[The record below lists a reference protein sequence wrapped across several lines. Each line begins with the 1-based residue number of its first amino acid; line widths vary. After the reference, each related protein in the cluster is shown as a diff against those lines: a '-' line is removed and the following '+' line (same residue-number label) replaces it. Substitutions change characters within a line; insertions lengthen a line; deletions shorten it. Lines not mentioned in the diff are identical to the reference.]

1 MQFFS
6 LRKGKI
12 MAKLSKSQLEK
23 LQKKYKTDD
32 AIGKLFGITRQAVHQ
47 LRTKYAIP
55 PILDKNKERDSE
67 IVKSYSSGAP
77 GTTLAKKYDLSISQT
92 YRIINESKGLVTKKT
107 VKKPVKKALVKATVK
122 VAKKEAKKEVKK
134 IVKKEVKK
142 VVKKAKK
149 NKK

>member
-1 MQFFS
+1 
-6 LRKGKI
+6 

-92 YRIINESKGLVTKKT
+92 YRIINESKGVVTKKAVKKA
-107 VKKPVKKALVKATVK
+107 VKKPVKKAAIKI
-122 VAKKEAKKEVKK
+122 AKKEVKK
-134 IVKKEVKK
+134 VIKKEVKK
-142 VVKKAKK
+142 VAKKAKK
-149 NKK
+149 SKK